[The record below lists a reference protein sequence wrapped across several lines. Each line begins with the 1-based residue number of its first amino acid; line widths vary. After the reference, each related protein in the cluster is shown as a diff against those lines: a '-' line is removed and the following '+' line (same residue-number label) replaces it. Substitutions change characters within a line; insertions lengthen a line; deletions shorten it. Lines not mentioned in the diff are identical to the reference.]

1 MGAGTGESWRVVALS
16 VSPWLLPLVE
26 EELNAQG
33 HKLVG
38 ILTAPGPR
46 TRRTDE
52 YREMAKFAKPGLD
65 VIISNYPGRWEAM
78 IRPLRPDLIVVIS
91 FNWVIPASVLAV
103 PRLGAINGHD
113 GLLPRYRGL
122 NGIGW
127 ALRNDESEFGLT
139 VHYVTPGLDDGP
151 VLAQRAIPITDDDD
165 KDTLIG
171 PFVEAGREVFR
182 EAFERIA
189 LGDPGTPQNEADAYT
204 TPGLFEDDW
213 LYIDWTKPARD
224 VFVQIRSWHGTRDQP
239 RGALGEIDGV
249 LTRITKA
256 KLVGENGSEPAPPGT
271 VLSRDEESML
281 IQCGD
286 GPLQILQLQ
295 PEPTPATA

>member
-1 MGAGTGESWRVVALS
+1 MSTGVRESWRIVALS
-16 VSPWLLPLVE
+16 VSAGLLQDVE
-26 EELNAQG
+26 KELNAQG
-33 HKLVG
+33 HRLVG

-46 TRRTDE
+46 TRRTDG
-52 YREMAKFAKPGLD
+52 YREIAELARPGLD
-65 VIISNYPGRWEAM
+65 VIISNYPSRWETM
-78 IRPLRPDLIVVIS
+78 IRPLRPDLIVVVS
-91 FNWVIPASVLAV
+91 FNWIIPPSVLAV
-103 PRLGAINGHD
+103 PRLGTINGHD

-122 NGIGW
+122 NAIGW
-127 ALRNDESEFGLT
+127 ALRNDESESGIT
-139 VHYVTPGLDDGP
+139 VHYVTAGLDDGP

-165 KDTLIG
+165 WDTLIG
-171 PFVEAGREVFR
+171 LFVETEREAFQ

-189 LGDPGTPQNEADAYT
+189 LGDPGTPQDEADAYT

-256 KLVGENGSEPAPPGT
+256 KLVGENRFEPAPPGT
-271 VLSRDEESML
+271 VLSRGEDSML

-286 GPLQILQLQ
+286 GPLRILQWQ
-295 PEPTPATA
+295 PEPSSEAS

>member
-1 MGAGTGESWRVVALS
+1 
-16 VSPWLLPLVE
+16 
-26 EELNAQG
+26 
-33 HKLVG
+33 
-38 ILTAPGPR
+38 
-46 TRRTDE
+46 
-52 YREMAKFAKPGLD
+52 MAKFAKPGLD

-78 IRPLRPDLIVVIS
+78 IRPLRPDLIVVVA

-103 PRLGAINGHD
+103 PRLGAINSHD

-122 NGIGW
+122 NATGW
-127 ALRNDESEFGLT
+127 ALRNDEPELGLA
-139 VHYVTPGLDDGP
+139 VHHVTPGLDDGP

-165 KDTLIG
+165 WDTLSG
-171 PFVEAGREVFR
+171 PLAEAERAAFR

-239 RGALGEIDGV
+239 RGALAEIDGV

-256 KLVGENGSEPAPPGT
+256 RLAGDSNVTPAAPGA
-271 VLSRDEESML
+271 VLSRDENSIL
-281 IQCGD
+281 VQCGD
-286 GPLQILQLQ
+286 RPLQILRWQ
-295 PEPTPATA
+295 PEPTPGPA